1 MFFREFKDKKREELE
16 ESNSQFD
23 ELRSG
28 VQQMLEQLD
37 IDFRIDN
44 NSRMMDSLGEIEEKL
59 NELIAAKVS
68 LKTENFRYNSVY
80 SPKFWQKV
88 WENYSKSSEKFV
100 RIRG

>member
-68 LKTENFRYNSVY
+68 LKTGSFRYKFLLCKNS
-80 SPKFWQKV
+80 FQ
-88 WENYSKSSEKFV
+88 SSVF
-100 RIRG
+100 

>member
-16 ESNSQFD
+16 ESNAQFD

-68 LKTENFRYNSVY
+68 LK
-80 SPKFWQKV
+80 
-88 WENYSKSSEKFV
+88 SE
-100 RIRG
+100 ILDTIPY